1 MSYYI
6 NNYVFNRGQCN
17 QIYYIMS
24 SIQIE
29 GLMHNI
35 VSQNQLR
42 GWNHSLHASNTR
54 DDNTTR
60 LNDYYACMVASEQD
74 HTSKQICKDILQW
87 IQIKYWHKTPRKR
100 GFFMYYTC
108 GSYFLSMY
116 NAIAK
121 PMDDA
126 PATIMINGICYS

>member
-1 MSYYI
+1 
-6 NNYVFNRGQCN
+6 
-17 QIYYIMS
+17 MS

-60 LNDYYACMVASEQD
+60 LNDYYACMIASEQD
-74 HTSKQICKDILQW
+74 HTSKQICKDILQ
-87 IQIKYWHKTPRKR
+87 
-100 GFFMYYTC
+100 
-108 GSYFLSMY
+108 
-116 NAIAK
+116 
-121 PMDDA
+121 
-126 PATIMINGICYS
+126 

>member
-1 MSYYI
+1 MGLIRI

-74 HTSKQICKDILQW
+74 HTSKQICKDILQ
-87 IQIKYWHKTPRKR
+87 
-100 GFFMYYTC
+100 
-108 GSYFLSMY
+108 
-116 NAIAK
+116 
-121 PMDDA
+121 
-126 PATIMINGICYS
+126 